1 MQATYNGVFYY
12 TTYWVIAMLGLK
24 AVMVT
29 IRPEGGMDRRNSA
42 AFCGLTPQGLIPG
55 SYPAAIVRAALAAS
69 E

>member
-1 MQATYNGVFYY
+1 MQAIYKSVFYY

-24 AVMVT
+24 AVIVT
-29 IRPEGGMDRRNSA
+29 ILPDSGMDGRNSA